1 MPDDTNSKSD
11 IVADFCFFIVSTV
24 LHIFVKYF
32 IYDFILFYIV
42 RFFLFKQYKTGL
54 TFLLVLEGS
63 KKKC

>member
-1 MPDDTNSKSD
+1 MTQIQNQ
-11 IVADFCFFIVSTV
+11 T
-24 LHIFVKYF
+24 LLLIFAFLLFLRFYIFLIKYF

-54 TFLLVLEGS
+54 KSLLVLEVS

>member
-32 IYDFILFYIV
+32 IYDFI
-42 RFFLFKQYKTGL
+42 
-54 TFLLVLEGS
+54 
-63 KKKC
+63 